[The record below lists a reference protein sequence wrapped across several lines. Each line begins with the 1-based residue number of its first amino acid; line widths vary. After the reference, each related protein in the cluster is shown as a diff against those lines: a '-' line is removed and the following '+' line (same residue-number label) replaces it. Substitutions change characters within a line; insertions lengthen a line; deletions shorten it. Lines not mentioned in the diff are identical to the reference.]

1 MEKKTELKKLKS
13 EDAVFKF
20 IQEFISENGYAP
32 CVREV
37 CKACNIKSTA
47 TAFTVINR
55 LKERGLLE
63 KSDVKRRAISLKSK
77 TVSVPIVGTVAAGQP
92 IFANESY
99 DGYVSLPDNFFAGED
114 LFMLNVQGT
123 SMIKIGIFN
132 GDKVVVR
139 KQDTADNGDIVV
151 ALVDDSA
158 TVKRFFKRDGKFI
171 LHPENDDME
180 DMIYDDVSILGKVVG
195 LMRTI

>member
-1 MEKKTELKKLKS
+1 MERKTEMKKLKS

-47 TAFTVINR
+47 TAFSVINR

-99 DGYVSLPDNFFAGED
+99 EGYVSLPDNFFSGED
-114 LFMLNVQGT
+114 LFILNVQGT
-123 SMIKIGIFN
+123 SMIKIGIFD

-139 KQDTADNGDIVV
+139 KQDTANNGDIVV

-171 LHPENDDME
+171 LHPENDDM
-180 DMIYDDVSILGKVVG
+180 DDLVYDEVSILGKVVG
-195 LMRTI
+195 LMRTM